1 MGRAEEKDQARS
13 VVQRWHVET
22 SVWRKFTDGA
32 TDVQQ
37 IHGNAVYRSCTRL
50 EGEGRERE
58 TTKTGDKR
66 WRHGGTDGN
75 SFNRLLRW

>member
-1 MGRAEEKDQARS
+1 MGRVEEKDQARS

-37 IHGNAVYRSCTRL
+37 IRGNAVHRYCTRL
-50 EGEGRERE
+50 EGEG
-58 TTKTGDKR
+58 
-66 WRHGGTDGN
+66 
-75 SFNRLLRW
+75 

>member
-1 MGRAEEKDQARS
+1 MGRVEEKDQARS

-37 IHGNAVYRSCTRL
+37 IHGNAVHRSCTRL
-50 EGEGRERE
+50 EGEGRRERDDQDRKRA
-58 TTKTGDKR
+58 TMMMTVTK
-66 WRHGGTDGN
+66 
-75 SFNRLLRW
+75 

>member
-1 MGRAEEKDQARS
+1 MGRVEEKDQAKS

-50 EGEGRERE
+50 EGEGRRERDDQDRKRV
-58 TTKTGDKR
+58 TMMMTVTK
-66 WRHGGTDGN
+66 
-75 SFNRLLRW
+75 